1 LTVLEERVL
10 STIKNNKKIS
20 RSEISRELNVGKDI
34 VKEYIEKLKNKG
46 YLKRIGPDKGGYWQI
61 IK

>member
-46 YLKRIGPDKGGYWQI
+46 YLKRIGPDKGEYWQI